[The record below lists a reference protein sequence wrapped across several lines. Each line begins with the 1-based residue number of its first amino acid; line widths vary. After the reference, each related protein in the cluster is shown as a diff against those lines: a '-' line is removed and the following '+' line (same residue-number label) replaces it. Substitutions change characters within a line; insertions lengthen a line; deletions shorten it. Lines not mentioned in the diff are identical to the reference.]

1 MIKVLFF
8 YFVLL
13 YNCHGD
19 DMKKRKI
26 KIKNILI
33 LFIILVI
40 IIFTLLVLFNKNN
53 ASLKSI
59 GYNSLEIKELEKLS
73 EQELN
78 IIYKYDYNK
87 NLIYIV
93 TSDNYN
99 KDKLDLYIK
108 YTLDNDDYL
117 KIFNLINSKEFKEE
131 NVDKYMKYIKKFNNT
146 DGIIK
151 YVNNNYNFELNDASL
166 SFLNEKYFIIDYLDR
181 YLNYYESNKDLEYKE
196 IITRVN
202 SNLDY
207 EFYVDTNE
215 SDLSKGMYTL
225 VNKYNYL
232 KQDYVPD
239 DLVSVT
245 GIYARDSAKLV
256 KVAYDNFVKMADAAR
271 EQDLTIKVTTGYR
284 SYSFQSTLYNNYVK
298 ADGVKN
304 ADTYSARPGFSEHQL
319 GYSADLTNAKNVS
332 FDNFENTKEYKWLQD
347 NAYKYGFIMRFPK
360 GKEYI
365 TGYQF
370 ESWHYRYVGEKI
382 ATYIHENDITYEEY
396 YAYYLR

>member
-1 MIKVLFF
+1 
-8 YFVLL
+8 
-13 YNCHGD
+13 
-19 DMKKRKI
+19 MKKRKI

-73 EQELN
+73 DEELN

-108 YTLDNDDYL
+108 YTLDSDDYL
-117 KIFNLINSKEFKEE
+117 KIFNLINSKDFKEE

-151 YVNNNYNFELNDASL
+151 YVNNNYDFELNDASL

-207 EFYVDTNE
+207 EFYVDSSE
-215 SDLSKGMYTL
+215 SDISKGMYTL

-232 KQDYVPD
+232 KQDYIPE

-245 GIYARDSAKLV
+245 GIYARDSAKLG

-271 EQDLTIKVTTGYR
+271 EEDLTIKVTTGYR

>member
-1 MIKVLFF
+1 
-8 YFVLL
+8 
-13 YNCHGD
+13 
-19 DMKKRKI
+19 MKKRKI

-108 YTLDNDDYL
+108 YTLDSDDYL

-131 NVDKYMKYIKKFNNT
+131 NVDKYIKYIKKFNNT

-232 KQDYVPD
+232 KQDYIPE

-271 EQDLTIKVTTGYR
+271 EENLTIKVTTGYR

-332 FDNFENTKEYKWLQD
+332 FDNFENAKEYKWLQD

>member
-1 MIKVLFF
+1 
-8 YFVLL
+8 
-13 YNCHGD
+13 
-19 DMKKRKI
+19 
-26 KIKNILI
+26 
-33 LFIILVI
+33 
-40 IIFTLLVLFNKNN
+40 
-53 ASLKSI
+53 
-59 GYNSLEIKELEKLS
+59 
-73 EQELN
+73 
-78 IIYKYDYNK
+78 
-87 NLIYIV
+87 
-93 TSDNYN
+93 
-99 KDKLDLYIK
+99 
-108 YTLDNDDYL
+108 
-117 KIFNLINSKEFKEE
+117 
-131 NVDKYMKYIKKFNNT
+131 MKYIKKFNNT

-151 YVNNNYNFELNDASL
+151 YVNNNYDFELNDASL

-232 KQDYVPD
+232 KQDYIPE

-271 EQDLTIKVTTGYR
+271 EENLTIKVTTGYR

-332 FDNFENTKEYKWLQD
+332 FDNFENAKEYKWLQD